1 MKKIIKAN
9 NNDSISLLNV
19 IVLMVLSSLCISCDS
34 VVEVSDPDIVTP
46 ESLNSEACIQ
56 TLRAGS
62 LGDLAVAMSGSAAGH
77 GATTGLIVMSGLMSD
92 EYSYSGT
99 FPTRREADTR
109 NLQDINSDVNTI
121 YGNLHRSRTGAET
134 TVDLLA
140 DFGGNPEIES
150 EMQSVAG
157 YAYVMFAETFCG
169 GVPFSKAPANGGEL
183 IYGDPLTTEQMFNQA
198 IIWFDQAI
206 ANAGSNDKL
215 ANLGRVGKAR
225 SLLGLGQMDAA
236 AAEVAAI
243 PTDFVYNIEQ
253 SDNSQRQE
261 NGIYIMSTVRRQFSI
276 ADGKGGN
283 GLMFRSS
290 MDPRTPWDGGTEFG
304 QDDITLYYN
313 QLKYDS
319 SNVPVILASGTE
331 ARLIEAEAAANADDA
346 ITVEDIHNALRATI
360 GLSDLDLSGISGD
373 DLLLAHFSERAF
385 WLFSTGHRLGDL
397 RRLVDVYGM
406 MPSNVF
412 PWGPYFKGGEYSS
425 TLKFLV
431 PQSESNNPNY
441 AGCLD

>member
-1 MKKIIKAN
+1 MDVIYGNMHKA
-9 NNDSISLLNV
+9 
-19 IVLMVLSSLCISCDS
+19 
-34 VVEVSDPDIVTP
+34 
-46 ESLNSEACIQ
+46 
-56 TLRAGS
+56 RAGAEATI
-62 LGDLAVAMSGSAAGH
+62 DLAV
-77 GATTGLIVMSGLMSD
+77 
-92 EYSYSGT
+92 
-99 FPTRREADTR
+99 
-109 NLQDINSDVNTI
+109 N
-121 YGNLHRSRTGAET
+121 
-134 TVDLLA
+134 
-140 DFGGNPEIES
+140 FGGVPEVES
-150 EMQSVAG
+150 EMQSVVG
-157 YAYVMFAETFCG
+157 FTCIMFAETFCG
-169 GVPFSKAPANGGEL
+169 AVPLSKVPANGDIQFGE
-183 IYGDPLTTEQMFNQA
+183 PLTTEQMFNVA
-198 IIWFDQAI
+198 IGWFDQAL
-206 ANAGSNDKL
+206 ASASGN
-215 ANLGRVGKAR
+215 ANLTNLARVGKAR
-225 SLLGLGQMDAA
+225 ALLGLGQISNAA
-236 AAEVAAI
+236 SEVSTV
-243 PTDFVYNIEQ
+243 PTSFVYNIEH
-253 SDNSQRQE
+253 SVNSPRQE
-261 NGIYIMSTVRRQFSI
+261 NGIYVMSTLRRQFSI

-283 GLMFRSS
+283 GLMYRSA

-346 ITVEDIHNALRATI
+346 TTVEDIHNALRATI